1 MIKYFNT
8 RRKTKIKEV
17 YSDILAE
24 ALLKKKIKAKE
35 EMQGKDMYVLDMD
48 QIQTT
53 NDLKQA
59 LTIISNNMVFI
70 MTPEEVA
77 KTDKYLKKKK

>member
-1 MIKYFNT
+1 MIKYFKE
-8 RRKTKIKEV
+8 RKKKQIREE

-24 ALLKKKIKAKE
+24 ALSKKKMKARE

-59 LTIISNNMVFI
+59 LTIISNNMIFI